1 MAYFLKGTS
10 MALKIGRIVAGYVQT
25 NVYFV
30 YDENDK
36 KAVVFDPADDGK
48 GIYDKLNASGISV
61 VAIFLT
67 HGHFDHI
74 YGVKELKELTDVKVY
89 ASADEDDV
97 LKDAELNVSAQTGR
111 QCTVVADV
119 LLKDGEETD
128 IEGMKIKMIATPGHT
143 KGSCCF
149 YFEEAGF
156 LICGDTLFLGSC
168 GRTDLPTGSS
178 ATLDRSI
185 REKLMVLPDEVRIFP
200 GHGDASTIG
209 FERET
214 NPFC

>member
-1 MAYFLKGTS
+1 MAYFLKGIS

-30 YDENDK
+30 YDENNK

-61 VAIFLT
+61 AAIFLT

-89 ASADEDDV
+89 ASTDEDDV

-149 YFEEAGF
+149 YFAEAGF

-178 ATLDRSI
+178 ATLDHSI